1 MPLPTWHSCETLLP
15 HTATLVEDYLL
26 IWSYGNLIQLNTI
39 DLIDF
44 ISLVYFVLLETVLR
58 HHVPIF
64 SFPTASAAPSQ
75 VLWASMNDWLFLH
88 SSVVLSYGIGT
99 TLETRSIDPKLL
111 IALDLALALEAAPL
125 ILGQALGLHARPA
138 GGSNT

>member
-1 MPLPTWHSCETLLP
+1 MPLPTWRSYETLLS
-15 HTATLVEDYLL
+15 HTAALVEDYLL
-26 IWSYGNLIQLNTI
+26 IWSYDNLIQLNTI

-44 ISLVYFVLLETVLR
+44 ISLVYLVLFETVLR

-75 VLWASMNDWLFLH
+75 VLWASMNDWLFLY

-99 TLETRSIDPKLL
+99 ILETRGIGPKLL
-111 IALDLALALEAAPL
+111 IALDLALALEAAL
-125 ILGQALGLHARPA
+125 SSLVKLWVFMLA
-138 GGSNT
+138 